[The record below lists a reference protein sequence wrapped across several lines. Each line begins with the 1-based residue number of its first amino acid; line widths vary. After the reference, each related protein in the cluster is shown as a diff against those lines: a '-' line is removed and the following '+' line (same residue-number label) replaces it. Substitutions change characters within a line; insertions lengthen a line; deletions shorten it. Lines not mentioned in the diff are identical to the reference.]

1 VAGVETAVVIGV
13 EKVVRRERT
22 MRVSVF
28 RPNYLSFR
36 PKNLDL
42 LAQMSDIDPS
52 IFIIYRV
59 SGALCLCAFPIGVF
73 TVHVRAFFVFRLPD
87 SNKQRTNKYKNIRAV
102 WQPLV

>member
-1 VAGVETAVVIGV
+1 MAGVETAVVIGV

-52 IFIIYRV
+52 TFIIV
-59 SGALCLCAFPIGVF
+59 SRFRRALPVCVSHWGFYCSRSRF
-73 TVHVRAFFVFRLPD
+73 FRLSSPRL
-87 SNKQRTNKYKNIRAV
+87 KQTTYKQV
-102 WQPLV
+102 